1 MKIAATF
8 QHSLKLLLGETYAIS
23 TLNKPVALEM
33 MVKTQEEDFKI
44 DLIYKILSIQ
54 AERYL
59 PCFMSLSHFFLVTSQ
74 MISWLLFNG
83 AHIKKDF
90 FCLEIR
96 VGRFLNSTTPQS
108 PNPILSVSLFNISFF
123 LLLLLSF

>member
-33 MVKTQEEDFKI
+33 MVKTQEADFKI

-59 PCFMSLSHFFLVTSQ
+59 PYLYEFITFFSSHTSNDFMVTVQWCSYKKRFFL
-74 MISWLLFNG
+74 
-83 AHIKKDF
+83 
-90 FCLEIR
+90 
-96 VGRFLNSTTPQS
+96 P
-108 PNPILSVSLFNISFF
+108 
-123 LLLLLSF
+123 